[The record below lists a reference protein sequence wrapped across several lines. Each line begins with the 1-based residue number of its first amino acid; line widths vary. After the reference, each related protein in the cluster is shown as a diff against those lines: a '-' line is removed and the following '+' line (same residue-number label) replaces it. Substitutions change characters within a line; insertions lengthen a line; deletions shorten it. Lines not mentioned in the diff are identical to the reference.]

1 MLWLVGIQ
9 DLKLAECVFSNCCSC
24 SIRGWH
30 NTLRGKHYPPTSACM
45 SSQVPMIGSCYCGWQ
60 GGEYTT
66 TPSLRVPESMAN
78 FALLSS
84 HRRLWHDQDFNLQSP
99 DDRMNT
105 FLVPN
110 NNSFNNFEHVI
121 QSKTQFSG
129 SVQSPVLIPR
139 LRLLSFIVFTVQQR
153 RNYNSLIMN
162 NVIIL
167 ANAV

>member
-1 MLWLVGIQ
+1 
-9 DLKLAECVFSNCCSC
+9 
-24 SIRGWH
+24 
-30 NTLRGKHYPPTSACM
+30 
-45 SSQVPMIGSCYCGWQ
+45 
-60 GGEYTT
+60 
-66 TPSLRVPESMAN
+66 MAN

-84 HRRLWHDQDFNLQSP
+84 HRRLWHDQDLNLQSP

-139 LRLLSFIVFTVQQR
+139 LQLLSFIVFTVQQR